1 MKSKFCSRKQFFFE
15 KKPKNF
21 YESRDMGAGSAYARN
36 PAYQDFLRSF
46 FVKKRPLAYCG
57 INSYCSDAVI
67 LIVSDL
73 VPGGNGG
80 TLLCRKIPSQA

>member
-1 MKSKFCSRKQFFFE
+1 VSTAQASTAFFE
-15 KKPKNF
+15 KKAAKKNLLAL
-21 YESRDMGAGSAYARN
+21 RRCRWGARS
-36 PAYQDFLRSF
+36 PEDKSFLRSF